1 MRSMEEKDFNELL
14 RVSKYTN
21 EVRFYNDNYLI
32 KKCGNNLEF
41 LNYLKEIK
49 IPGINNPT
57 EIIEIYED
65 GVFQNYA
72 IISKFLNEYIILEFI
87 DKLNFSTEDIL
98 RVVLSTLR
106 IIKESNKQGLFI
118 YDIHSRNLMVNAIGD
133 IQFIDFDTS
142 FIIRDNRIFY
152 DQSYAFREMKS
163 YQIVKKYFNRKESY
177 NNISEIRKN
186 LILQEKHYL
195 LEMILIYLYEKGY
208 TKHANLRLMPYI
220 VKDLK
225 LPKIP
230 ASILT
235 DIYSGQSIASHD
247 YLEGIFEELLKEGY
261 ELKRVKK

>member
-1 MRSMEEKDFNELL
+1 MKSIEKKDFNQLL
-14 RVSKYTN
+14 KVSKYTN

-32 KKCGNNLEF
+32 KKCANNLEF

-49 IPGINNPT
+49 IPGINNPI
-57 EIIEIYED
+57 EIVEIYED

-72 IISKFLNEYIILEFI
+72 IISKFLNEHIPLEFI
-87 DKLNFSTEDIL
+87 DKLNFSTEDML
-98 RVVLSTLR
+98 RVVLSALR
-106 IIKESNKQGLFI
+106 IIKESNKQDLFI
-118 YDIHSRNLMVNAIGD
+118 YDIHSGNLMVNASGD
-133 IQFIDFDTS
+133 IQFIDFDIS
-142 FIIRDNRIFY
+142 FIIRDNCIFH
-152 DQSYAFREMKS
+152 DQSYAFKEMKS
-163 YQIVKKYFNRKESY
+163 NLIVEKYFNRKESY

-186 LILQEKHYL
+186 LILQEKHCF

-208 TKHANLRLMPYI
+208 TKHPDLRLMPYI

-235 DIYSGQSIASHD
+235 DIYSGQAIASHD

-261 ELKRVKK
+261 ELKIVKK